1 VVSVPI
7 PSEAAQLAFLRNV
20 QRLLEEGQFTATYK
34 FALLGILEQAQ
45 AHAATLADLRRN
57 PKWEPLLKQLARQV
71 ELMPLL
77 KLQTLRGDR
86 KLLFLY
92 QEEVKEGAIELLPGV
107 AFCLRRFSGFLRTLA
122 QHGWLNEI
130 RRNSKNAYLVGSG
143 ESLEEF
149 LFGDDRVPLGV
160 VREILWPMQDGRCFY
175 CGERMN
181 AGLHV
186 DHFVPFVL
194 HPANL
199 GHYGRARESEAALWM
214 RRGETRPFPRGAT
227 LSI

>member
-57 PKWEPLLKQLARQV
+57 PKWEPLLKQVARQV

-122 QHGWLNEI
+122 HAGWSMFLLRRADECGVARRPLCPI
-130 RRNSKNAYLVGSG
+130 CAPSGKPWPLWACPGIGGRVVDATRRNEAVSARRNAV
-143 ESLEEF
+143 
-149 LFGDDRVPLGV
+149 DLGV
-160 VREILWPMQDGRCFY
+160 RPQ
-175 CGERMN
+175 
-181 AGLHV
+181 
-186 DHFVPFVL
+186 
-194 HPANL
+194 
-199 GHYGRARESEAALWM
+199 RARGS
-214 RRGETRPFPRGAT
+214 
-227 LSI
+227 